1 MTSHVEI
8 RSGTLS
14 CVRFLCPPEAMRHQL
29 CAEFGA
35 RAVEPDSSCS
45 VPFVT
50 VQFETVLPPRHA
62 SYVGRGAC
70 VDGNTLYAKEGAGW
84 LRMDIPAL
92 FEGAGAYRI
101 VADPRADLTRM
112 LGYLI

>member
-1 MTSHVEI
+1 
-8 RSGTLS
+8 
-14 CVRFLCPPEAMRHQL
+14 
-29 CAEFGA
+29 
-35 RAVEPDSSCS
+35 
-45 VPFVT
+45 
-50 VQFETVLPPRHA
+50 
-62 SYVGRGAC
+62 